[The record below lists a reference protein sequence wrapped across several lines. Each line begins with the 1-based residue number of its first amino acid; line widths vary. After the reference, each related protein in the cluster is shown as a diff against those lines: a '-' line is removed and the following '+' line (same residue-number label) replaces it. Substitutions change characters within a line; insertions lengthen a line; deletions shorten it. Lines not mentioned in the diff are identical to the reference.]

1 MAEVGTYYV
10 TVMPSMSKFT
20 SAMNQSMKGMGNAVS
35 NSFLDVLKG
44 SALGTM
50 VGNLAGKLGSS
61 IMSGIDTGI
70 TRIDTIKNYPRVMEA
85 LGYTTQEAD
94 ASVQLIMKHLDGLP
108 TTTQDMVTLTQSIA
122 DSTGDLDLATRAAL
136 GFNDMMLANGAS
148 AGEMTQA
155 MGVFNR
161 VLGKGNATTA
171 QWMSL
176 QSVMPAQLA
185 LVARELMG
193 EGASVE
199 ELRDAL
205 NNGDIAWNDFL
216 RAIVRLDT
224 EGKGAISSFSEQ
236 ARANVDGIGTALTNL
251 PNRIG
256 QGWAEIFD
264 AIGRENISGPINT
277 FSYAIR
283 DAMTN
288 IADGIE
294 WLKWMILGSS
304 IDESFTRIF
313 KGISDAIEGVDTT
326 NLKHIA
332 RDLIDLAEG
341 GLKWLADNGETVAS
355 VLAAIGGALLFTG
368 VSSAVMGVVT
378 TLKALVTVFGM
389 VTSFADLGA
398 AFLLVGE
405 TAGPLSGIFTGLG
418 AAFTWLAANPVV
430 AVLAGVAA
438 LAAGLTWFFTQTETG
453 KQMWSDFCASIGE
466 LWAGLQEDCS
476 VMLEVLQREWES
488 FKEWVGGIP
497 DWFGGIVAGILAK
510 GGEFRQWW
518 DKSWQEAAD
527 SCKQVWDNI
536 KTTAVNTFGNIVTWL
551 LGKGGEL
558 RQWWDQTWN
567 NIKTTASN
575 VWNNIKTNIS
585 NTAQAIWSAVTNKV
599 TEIANGMRQ
608 GWENARSTASSLWE
622 SIKSNIS
629 QKIQGAW
636 SAVTSAVS
644 NIRSNIASGFQSA
657 RDTVSSVFE
666 SIKSKISSTMES
678 ARQTVS
684 NIISR
689 IKSLFNFSWSLPRP
703 SLPHI
708 NWHMESVAGLLSI
721 PVFDGISWYA
731 KGGIFDTASIIGIG
745 EAGKEAA
752 LPMNSRSYG
761 EIARGISAQMGERPL
776 QILVTG
782 NEFNVRDEEDID
794 RIVEGLSEKVLRQI
808 GAAA

>member
-1 MAEVGTYYV
+1 MAELGTYYI
-10 TVMPSMSKFT
+10 TVMPSMNKFT
-20 SAMNQSMKGMGNAVS
+20 SAVKSAMGDEGTASANKFSS
-35 NSFLDVLKG
+35 NFLDVLKG

-50 VGNLAGKLGSS
+50 VGNLASSLGNE
-61 IMSGIDTGI
+61 IAGGIGIGIQRLDTL
-70 TRIDTIKNYPRVMEA
+70 KNYPRVMEA
-85 LGYTTQEAD
+85 LGYSTQEAD

-216 RAIVRLDT
+216 AAIVKLDE
-224 EGKGAISSFSEQ
+224 EGSGSIASFSDQ

-256 QGWAEIFD
+256 QGWANIFD
-264 AIGRENISGPINT
+264 AIGRENISGPINEM
-277 FSYAIR
+277 SYGIR
-283 DAMTN
+283 DAMN
-288 IADGIE
+288 AVADGISY
-294 WLKWMILGSS
+294 LRDKIADTSIMQNAATVLGMIG
-304 IDESFTRIF
+304 
-313 KGISDAIEGVDTT
+313 DAISGIWGDGGPDMLKGLADSLV
-326 NLKHIA
+326 NLTDGA
-332 RDLIDLAEG
+332 LQ
-341 GLKWLADNGETVAS
+341 WLADHGDIVTT
-355 VLAAIGGALLFTG
+355 AIWGMVGALT
-368 VSSAVMGVVT
+368 
-378 TLKALVTVFGM
+378 ALAGWKLGTELAQIPTV
-389 VTSFADLGA
+389 LGGIA
-398 AFLLVGE
+398 A
-405 TAGPLSGIFTGLG
+405 AM
-418 AAFTWLAANPVV
+418 AANPFLLIVGGI
-430 AVLAGVAA
+430 AVLVSA
-438 LAAGLTWFFTQTETG
+438 LYGFFTQTETG
-453 KQMWSDFCASIGE
+453 KQMWSDFCNLMSD
-466 LWAGLQEDCS
+466 LWTGLQEDCS
-476 VMLEVLQREWES
+476 VMLEVLQQEWES
-488 FKEWVGGIP
+488 FKEWLAGIP
-497 DWFGGIVAGILAK
+497 DFWGGIVAGILAK